1 MKKTAIIDLIKKY
14 AITTLGC
21 LLFALGVSL
30 FLSAN
35 SIASGGATGIS
46 ILISYLSGNTWD
58 TGIILLVINI
68 PLLIMGTIV
77 FGKKFAVSTVYST
90 VMSSLMMTA
99 ITTLGNHFGFLPVT
113 DNLLIS
119 AVFGAILFGIGV
131 GIIFRMGG
139 STGGTDVIV
148 KWLRT
153 KFRYLKTGRISLI
166 FDLIIVTISVISMH
180 DWSTPVTGMVETIF
194 YAVVSIVV
202 FTSTFDTVLY
212 GGSSATLVY
221 IIAQPEK
228 AEVIKKRILSELD
241 LGATFLDAKGAYS
254 NDDKKILLCAVKNIY
269 YPKLRDVVKE
279 EDDSAFM
286 IVTSSKEIYG
296 EGYKN
301 HNDEEL

>member
-68 PLLIMGTIV
+68 PLLIMGIIV

-166 FDLIIVTISVISMH
+166 SDLIIVTVSVIGMH

-212 GGSSATLVY
+212 GGSAATLVY